1 MVSIFYGTCLQGLY
15 CALRC
20 YVASYIILVY
30 DVVRCRYVPPW
41 WCVKFY
47 TTMVHDV
54 VWILGYV
61 LWGTYLFYA
70 QFWILDLFSKIQK
83 FGRSG
88 RRPSSVGL
96 AVVRR
101 SLSAFHVDVVNTF
114 HVDVR
119 IFLCFARRTIFI
131 WCASSWFEPR
141 AMQHDLFSGPGFD
154 SRALLHV
161 YRPVRSVAY
170 VTRPHDWRISVAC
183 GKRKPLWGKNH
194 LAMAWGKNKP
204 PWGKKFLKS
213 PSSMQKPGCTG
224 EKASWCVTSCYTY
237 KIVCINHK
245 RKCLWR
251 GRLMLLLCLS
261 CDMHKRQFLYSAP
274 KSWWWLSSAWDP
286 DCPIVWMLW

>member
-1 MVSIFYGTCLQGLY
+1 MVRIFYGTCLQGLY

-41 WCVKFY
+41 SCVKFY

-61 LWGTYLFYA
+61 LWGTYLFWA
-70 QFWILDLFSKIQK
+70 KFWILDLFSKIQK

-119 IFLCFARRTIFI
+119 IF
-131 WCASSWFEPR
+131 CASCVERFLYMVRGFVVQTPCHATRSFFR
-141 AMQHDLFSGPGFD
+141 AWVRFPGPLACLKARGI
-154 SRALLHV
+154 RGLCQYIPNIHHPEWHTAN
-161 YRPVRSVAY
+161 
-170 VTRPHDWRISVAC
+170 ISV
-183 GKRKPLWGKNH
+183 
-194 LAMAWGKNKP
+194 
-204 PWGKKFLKS
+204 
-213 PSSMQKPGCTG
+213 SSRNIILPG
-224 EKASWCVTSCYTY
+224 
-237 KIVCINHK
+237 
-245 RKCLWR
+245 
-251 GRLMLLLCLS
+251 
-261 CDMHKRQFLYSAP
+261 
-274 KSWWWLSSAWDP
+274 
-286 DCPIVWMLW
+286 

>member
-20 YVASYIILVY
+20 HVASYIILVY

-88 RRPSSVGL
+88 RHPSSVGL
-96 AVVRR
+96 AVVRW
-101 SLSAFHVDVVNTF
+101 SLSAFHVDVVNSF

-119 IFLCFARRTIFI
+119 IFCSSRVERFLYGARVRGSNPVPCNTIFFQGLGSI
-131 WCASSWFEPR
+131 P
-141 AMQHDLFSGPGFD
+141 GPF
-154 SRALLHV
+154 
-161 YRPVRSVAY
+161 
-170 VTRPHDWRISVAC
+170 C
-183 GKRKPLWGKNH
+183 
-194 LAMAWGKNKP
+194 M
-204 PWGKKFLKS
+204 F
-213 PSSMQKPGCTG
+213 TG
-224 EKASWCVTSCYTY
+224 
-237 KIVCINHK
+237 
-245 RKCLWR
+245 
-251 GRLMLLLCLS
+251 
-261 CDMHKRQFLYSAP
+261 P
-274 KSWWWLSSAWDP
+274 WDP
-286 DCPIVWMLW
+286 WPMSLAPTIGGSVWLVEKENLHEEKII

>member
-1 MVSIFYGTCLQGLY
+1 MWFGFLDMFCEEHIF
-15 CALRC
+15 
-20 YVASYIILVY
+20 
-30 DVVRCRYVPPW
+30 
-41 WCVKFY
+41 
-47 TTMVHDV
+47 
-54 VWILGYV
+54 
-61 LWGTYLFYA
+61 FYA

-170 VTRPHDWRISVAC
+170 VRSWVSWDGTRLGGWWNS
-183 GKRKPLWGKNH
+183 LT
-194 LAMAWGKNKP
+194 
-204 PWGKKFLKS
+204 S
-213 PSSMQKPGCTG
+213 GCH
-224 EKASWCVTSCYTY
+224 VT
-237 KIVCINHK
+237 
-245 RKCLWR
+245 RF
-251 GRLMLLLCLS
+251 
-261 CDMHKRQFLYSAP
+261 Q
-274 KSWWWLSSAWDP
+274 KSWETCLRQGIGIEKHDKKT
-286 DCPIVWMLW
+286 

>member
-1 MVSIFYGTCLQGLY
+1 MECWWWWWSSYFIRLTSYKSDNWQQTIIMHLSCNVHDEHFCGTILQGLY
-15 CALRC
+15 SALRC

-30 DVVRCRYVPPW
+30 DVVCCRYVPPW

-101 SLSAFHVDVVNTF
+101 SLSAFHMDVVNTF

-119 IFLCFARRTIFI
+119 IFRASRFERFLNGARVRGSNPVPCRAIF
-131 WCASSWFEPR
+131 S
-141 AMQHDLFSGPGFD
+141 
-154 SRALLHV
+154 
-161 YRPVRSVAY
+161 
-170 VTRPHDWRISVAC
+170 
-183 GKRKPLWGKNH
+183 
-194 LAMAWGKNKP
+194 
-204 PWGKKFLKS
+204 
-213 PSSMQKPGCTG
+213 
-224 EKASWCVTSCYTY
+224 
-237 KIVCINHK
+237 
-245 RKCLWR
+245 
-251 GRLMLLLCLS
+251 
-261 CDMHKRQFLYSAP
+261 
-274 KSWWWLSSAWDP
+274 
-286 DCPIVWMLW
+286 

>member
-1 MVSIFYGTCLQGLY
+1 MVRFSHGTCLQGLY
-15 CALRC
+15 WALRC

-30 DVVRCRYVPPW
+30 DVVCCRYVPPW

-119 IFLCFARRTIFI
+119 IFR
-131 WCASSWFEPR
+131 ASRNER
-141 AMQHDLFSGPGFD
+141 
-154 SRALLHV
+154 
-161 YRPVRSVAY
+161 
-170 VTRPHDWRISVAC
+170 
-183 GKRKPLWGKNH
+183 
-194 LAMAWGKNKP
+194 
-204 PWGKKFLKS
+204 
-213 PSSMQKPGCTG
+213 
-224 EKASWCVTSCYTY
+224 
-237 KIVCINHK
+237 
-245 RKCLWR
+245 
-251 GRLMLLLCLS
+251 
-261 CDMHKRQFLYSAP
+261 FLYGAHARGSNPVPCNAIFFQVRGSIP
-274 KSWWWLSSAWDP
+274 GPTCMFTGPWDP
-286 DCPIVWMLW
+286 WPMSLAPTIGGSVWLVEK